1 MRAARAPE
9 LPLALPRVTVR
20 RGFWRVDR
28 GTGRVRVGPSY
39 TPQAVRPTA
48 AVWIWNDWSAP
59 VPRPF
64 LPPQVWLSPGRAV
77 RVARRAAALLA
88 RGTGGWV
95 ASWLFRARGRHS
107 LL

>member
-1 MRAARAPE
+1 MGGGRAPE
-9 LPLALPRVTVR
+9 LPLALARVTVR

-64 LPPQVWLSPGRAV
+64 LPPQVWLSPVRAV
-77 RVARRAAALLA
+77 RGARRAAAFTA
-88 RGTGGWV
+88 PRTRP
-95 ASWLFRARGRHS
+95 WLS
-107 LL
+107 SSP